1 MRISLK
7 YNVKFHLVDYAND
20 EVYKEIEIEVSKVPQ
35 IGEKVDITWQGKPEQ
50 IGSNGFEVVDVLHT
64 YELSIEHDQFF
75 EGEHETDFESIDVY
89 LKERK

>member
-1 MRISLK
+1 MK
-7 YNVKFHLVDYAND
+7 YNVIFNLVDYAND

-35 IGEKVDITWQGKPEQ
+35 IGEIVNITWQGKPEH
-50 IGSNGFEVVDVLHT
+50 IGRKGFEVVDVSHT

-75 EGEHETDFESIDVY
+75 IGEHETDFETIDVY